1 MADTKMQLVDW
12 LDDLCVR
19 FIINLPKEELES
31 VERIC
36 FQIEEAHWFYED
48 FIRPLDPSLPSMNLK
63 HFCLLIFQHCP
74 LFSEYAESYYSAAY
88 SEFLAYKTR
97 VPVRGAILLND
108 AMDHVVLVKGWKKGA
123 RWSFPRGKINKD
135 EDDLDCAVR
144 EVYEE
149 TGFDARAAGLVKD
162 ESQMKY
168 IEVSMREQHMR
179 LYVFRGVPMDTYFEP
194 RTRKEISKISWY
206 KISEL
211 PTLKKKQQQGGENLY
226 KENMFYMVAPFLGP
240 LKNWI
245 KQQHK
250 LARRAAQA
258 VQVTT
263 ETAAEEETAA
273 DESAVEGPTKHR
285 VSPDSHLQSLI
296 AGLRQSKVEP
306 DTTNLPEV
314 TSAPEP
320 VPDPASALKRLL
332 SVSGQGGMP
341 PQQPSSTSS
350 NPLLALLKGGQP
362 QQMPL
367 SQSSSIPV
375 TPFEQINSAPGQP
388 PTPQHQQRRPPQFAN
403 MGPPPQFP
411 YSPAH
416 QGVHQQL
423 PVPQSGNGYFSG
435 APMNIPPPPVPNFR
449 PQLQSQQSVASWH
462 SQPAPYPQQDNFPR
476 PGFQP
481 QPPAPSRPYQR
492 TGDPEFAQG
501 TPSSAPHGSM
511 IPSASKLP
519 APKLNAH
526 TLNLLNA
533 FKSGPPARQQETSP
547 QPAMKPFTA
556 AAEIYSSCRPQDHIS
571 TPQIPEM
578 AQGRSNGQA
587 QSNNYVD
594 GQPPPVGLS
603 TKPRNA
609 QANTLLGLFRK
620 PSEPGPGSPPQ
631 EMPAQS
637 LAPEPAELSAQSP
650 SIDRQQLA
658 QSTCSG
664 QTSAEPVVPPV
675 DITNHNRAGG
685 TSATVSGPFNAPDFD
700 QLRKHTKF
708 SQENGR
714 SSPRTQGRPK
724 SRPDQQATPQF
735 SILARSRHEAVAT
748 PSPKHA
754 AAAPAQRRN
763 TNSPRNVV
771 EAPKPFAPH
780 FTPQILR
787 RPQNAVS
794 PSPSR
799 APSHSLDRRESAS
812 SDQKTALLSL
822 FNNKPQT
829 QSPKTFPS
837 GIISP
842 VSPLPEKQF
851 GSHDDRSRISSIA
864 SVPGEGLAP
873 RSSRSS
879 LSGQPTTPVDKSFLL
894 GYLNGIVKD
903 AGK

>member
-1 MADTKMQLVDW
+1 MQLVDW

-31 VERIC
+31 IERIC

-63 HFCLLIFQHCP
+63 QFCLLIFQHCP
-74 LFSEYAESYYSAAY
+74 LFSGYAETYYSAAY

-250 LARRAAQA
+250 MARRAAQA
-258 VQVTT
+258 AQAAT

-273 DESAVEGPTKHR
+273 DESAVEGSTQHR
-285 VSPDSHLQSLI
+285 ISPDSHLQSLI
-296 AGLRQSKVEP
+296 AGLRQSKLEP

-314 TSAPEP
+314 TSAPEV
-320 VPDPASALKRLL
+320 VPDAASALKRLL

-341 PQQPSSTSS
+341 PPPPSSASP
-350 NPLLALLKGGQP
+350 NPLLALLKTGQP
-362 QQMPL
+362 QQMPP
-367 SQSSSIPV
+367 SQTSSIPV
-375 TPFEQINSAPGQP
+375 TPFEQINITPGQP
-388 PTPQHQQRRPPQFAN
+388 ETPHHHHPRPPQFSN
-403 MGPPPQFP
+403 MPPPPQFP
-411 YSPAH
+411 YSPAN
-416 QGVHQQL
+416 QGPHHPI
-423 PVPQSGNGYFSG
+423 PVPQPGNGYFG
-435 APMNIPPPPVPNFR
+435 GQMNMPPPPVPNFR
-449 PQLQSQQSVASWH
+449 PQPQPQQSVASWH
-462 SQPAPYPQQDNFPR
+462 TQPPPYPQQDNFPR

-481 QPPAPSRPYQR
+481 QPPAPRPYQR

-501 TPSSAPHGSM
+501 TPSSAPQGPA
-511 IPSASKLP
+511 IPPASKLP
-519 APKLNAH
+519 PPKLNAH

-533 FKSGPPARQQETSP
+533 FKSGPPPVAQQQPSP
-547 QPAMKPFTA
+547 QPAVKPFTA
-556 AAEIYSSCRPQDHIS
+556 AAEIYSSNRPQDQPPS
-571 TPQIPEM
+571 FQTSET
-578 AQGRSNGQA
+578 AQGRQNGQA
-587 QSNNYVD
+587 PNNNFMD
-594 GQPPPVGLS
+594 GQPPPVAFA
-603 TKPRNA
+603 TKPRTA
-609 QANTLLGLFRK
+609 QADTLLGLFRK
-620 PSEPGPGSPPQ
+620 PSVSGPVSPPQ

-637 LAPEPAELSAQSP
+637 LVPEPAELSAQSP

-658 QSTCSG
+658 ERPQSG
-664 QTSAEPVVPPV
+664 QTSVASPAVPV
-675 DITNHNRAGG
+675 DTANHNKAGE

-700 QLRKHTKF
+700 QLRKHSKF
-708 SQENGR
+708 PQENGR

-724 SRPDQQATPQF
+724 SRPDRQATPQF
-735 SILARSRHEAVAT
+735 SILARPHPEVSAT
-748 PSPKHA
+748 PSPKHTP
-754 AAAPAQRRN
+754 AAPVQRRD

-771 EAPKPFAPH
+771 EAPKPFAPQ

-799 APSHSLDRRESAS
+799 LPSHSFDRRESAS

-822 FNNKPQT
+822 FNKPQT
-829 QSPKTFPS
+829 QSPKAFPS

-851 GSHDDRSRISSIA
+851 GSNGDRSRISSIA
-864 SVPGEGLAP
+864 SVPGENLGP
-873 RSSRSS
+873 RSARGSV
-879 LSGQPTTPVDKSFLL
+879 SGQPTTPVDKSFLL